1 MCIAKKLAASMLALC
16 LMASCVVTVSA
27 AEDDSSYP
35 KGLVNGYTQGMKDGL
50 KSGYVNGL
58 PEGMKNGVVNG
69 LTNGMKNGAV
79 NGMAGGLKNGTV
91 NGLKN
96 DTLKNA

>member
-58 PEGMKNGVVNG
+58 PEGI
-69 LTNGMKNGAV
+69 KNGAV

-91 NGLKN
+91 NGLTAGLKN
-96 DTLKNA
+96 GTVNGLKNGTLKNA

>member
-58 PEGMKNGVVNG
+58 PEGMKNG
-69 LTNGMKNGAV
+69 AV

-91 NGLKN
+91 NGLTAGLKN
-96 DTLKNA
+96 GTVNGLKNGTLKNA

>member
-35 KGLVNGYTQGMKDGL
+35 KGLVNGYTQGMKNGA
-50 KSGYVNGL
+50 VNGL
-58 PEGMKNGVVNG
+58 AEGMKNGVVNG

-96 DTLKNA
+96 GTLKNA

>member
-1 MCIAKKLAASMLALC
+1 MCISKKLAASMLALC

-58 PEGMKNGVVNG
+58 PEGMKNG
-69 LTNGMKNGAV
+69 AV

-91 NGLKN
+91 NGLTAGLKN
-96 DTLKNA
+96 GTVNGLKNGTLKNA

>member
-1 MCIAKKLAASMLALC
+1 MCIAKKLAASMFALC

-58 PEGMKNGVVNG
+58 PEGMKNG
-69 LTNGMKNGAV
+69 AV

-91 NGLKN
+91 NGLTAGLKN
-96 DTLKNA
+96 GTVNGLKNGTLKNA